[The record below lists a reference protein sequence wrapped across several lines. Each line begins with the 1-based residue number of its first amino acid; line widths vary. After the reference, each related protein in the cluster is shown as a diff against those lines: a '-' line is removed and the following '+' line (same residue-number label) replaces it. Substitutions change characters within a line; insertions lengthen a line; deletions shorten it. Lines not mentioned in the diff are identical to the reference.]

1 MDQTFCLSACFKVHL
16 MVVDLD
22 RTDQLRQAGS
32 IMVQTSNLVDTELLR
47 LLENSDIL
55 LVTSHVLRHT

>member
-22 RTDQLRQAGS
+22 RTDQLRQADC
-32 IMVQTSNLVDTELLR
+32 IMVQTSILVDTELLR
-47 LLENSDIL
+47 LLENSD
-55 LVTSHVLRHT
+55 VLIVMFNVFMF